1 MSEPVLAAKTPSG
14 ALHTCWS
21 NHKESLGTLS
31 GEEANRYK
39 IIIIGTGL
47 AGASAAATLAE
58 KGFNVD
64 AFSYHASPS
73 RAHRIAAQG
82 LSRIHI

>member
-1 MSEPVLAAKTPSG
+1 MNDFILDSKVPSG
-14 ALHTCWS
+14 PLHRNWS
-21 NHKESLGTLS
+21 NHKEDLGTLS
-31 GEEANRYK
+31 EEKANKYK

-64 AFSYHASPS
+64 AFSYHERVPKSS
-73 RAHRIAAQG
+73 LWLDQF
-82 LSRIHI
+82 L

>member
-1 MSEPVLAAKTPSG
+1 MSDPTLNSKTPSG

-21 NHKESLGTLS
+21 NHKEGLQTLS
-31 GEEANRYK
+31 NEEANKYK

-58 KGFNVD
+58 KVK
-64 AFSYHASPS
+64 
-73 RAHRIAAQG
+73 I
-82 LSRIHI
+82 